1 MSDSELQEQF
11 MKLDNLVD
19 HQELN
24 DELQS
29 LDDLLGELQE
39 EEEAAPVKTPEPRVH
54 WRKRDIDGNIVYA
67 RPRSSRNQSDKEC
80 FLQDLQ
86 HSLSDISDDEA
97 SPLGTSRDP
106 LPASSSWSTRQS
118 LFSERWRTEIPRLV
132 NTAVAQGNVATRIC
146 QQCGSNPA
154 AVWCCDCRPLSFFCA
169 ECDVSMHTRHVLHN
183 RDATTPGFYQ
193 PLPPTTFVV
202 DKALSHCGKFWFI
215 PDKICGCSSES
226 LRLSPGKTVAVIT
239 MNGRY
244 DLSMPELSWAAGVV
258 DLNRSDYW
266 SATLHFATI
275 YATDVFFSFEEMKM
289 AAPRLSCQAFVRM
302 LDQRTVRFGRT
313 GKISTDSFQKSFF

>member
-1 MSDSELQEQF
+1 

-67 RPRSSRNQSDKEC
+67 RPRSSRNQSNKADHIQKTDPPINAPDTNCEVTFAPETVEC
-80 FLQDLQ
+80 FLQVLQ

-118 LFSERWRTEIPRLV
+118 LFSERWRAERPRLV
-132 NTAVAQGNVATRIC
+132 NTAAAQGNVATRIC

-154 AVWCCDCRPLSFFCA
+154 AVRCGDCRPLSFFCA

-183 RDATTPGFYQ
+183 RDAMTPGFYQ

-202 DKALSHCGKFWFI
+202 DKALSHCGKFWFYGLYLWRFLT
-215 PDKICGCSSES
+215 KC
-226 LRLSPGKTVAVIT
+226 
-239 MNGRY
+239 
-244 DLSMPELSWAAGVV
+244 VV
-258 DLNRSDYW
+258 VHQS
-266 SATLHFATI
+266 H
-275 YATDVFFSFEEMKM
+275 
-289 AAPRLSCQAFVRM
+289 
-302 LDQRTVRFGRT
+302 
-313 GKISTDSFQKSFF
+313 